1 MRDNWSLPPR
11 SWLQAVLVTG
21 LTAIRLAIIAVLV
34 LFVLGPM
41 LLELAKVKRGSP
53 AVNFMYDGRTYVRQT
68 AGAEIAKYIP
78 TKFAG
83 KDRTDWVLL
92 VGLLLAAGLVGSIRT
107 RIDWAMDR
115 RALRRSAEKW
125 RAELKVPTQSKI
137 AVALDAKLQEL
148 QAGKTLDHQELLRIF
163 AETKRKLDALG
174 RDLAF
179 LSVDIVGSTQMK
191 QNEEPAAIQ
200 HDFIEYRKMV
210 ERVFA
215 RCRMLK
221 AAWTPDGVMACFPS
235 VNDAVQAGKDIIRE
249 LGLFNRTVKLIK
261 TDFSVRCGVNA
272 GFVYFDET
280 TPLETMADRVID
292 VAGHMQKYA
301 DPNTVAVAQ
310 NIVEPLNDRAGFAP
324 AKRVV
329 DGYEVYTWRPAD

>member
-11 SWLQAVLVTG
+11 SWLQTVLVTG
-21 LTAIRLAIIAVLV
+21 LTAIRSTIIAVLV

-41 LLELAKVKRGSP
+41 LLDLAKVKRGSP
-53 AVNFMYDGRTYVRQT
+53 AVNVMYDGRTYVRQT
-68 AGAEIAKYIP
+68 AGTEIAKYIP

-125 RAELKVPTQSKI
+125 RAELKVPAQSKI

-191 QNEEPAAIQ
+191 QNEESAAIQ

-215 RCRMLK
+215 
-221 AAWTPDGVMACFPS
+221 
-235 VNDAVQAGKDIIRE
+235 
-249 LGLFNRTVKLIK
+249 
-261 TDFSVRCGVNA
+261 NA
-272 GFVYFDET
+272 GC
-280 TPLETMADRVID
+280 
-292 VAGHMQKYA
+292 
-301 DPNTVAVAQ
+301 
-310 NIVEPLNDRAGFAP
+310 
-324 AKRVV
+324 
-329 DGYEVYTWRPAD
+329 

>member
-1 MRDNWSLPPR
+1 MAADR
-11 SWLQAVLVTG
+11 
-21 LTAIRLAIIAVLV
+21 
-34 LFVLGPM
+34 
-41 LLELAKVKRGSP
+41 
-53 AVNFMYDGRTYVRQT
+53 
-68 AGAEIAKYIP
+68 AG
-78 TKFAG
+78 
-83 KDRTDWVLL
+83 DRTDRHQVDDHRRPGA
-92 VGLLLAAGLVGSIRT
+92 VRVLVGSIRT

-115 RALRRSAEKW
+115 RALRKSAEKW
-125 RAELKVPTQSKI
+125 RAELKVPAQSKI

-249 LGLFNRTVKLIK
+249 LALFNRSEADQDRLLGSLRGQCRLRLFRR
-261 TDFSVRCGVNA
+261 DHAAR
-272 GFVYFDET
+272 D
-280 TPLETMADRVID
+280 MADRVID

>member
-1 MRDNWSLPPR
+1 MAANRAGD
-11 SWLQAVLVTG
+11 G
-21 LTAIRLAIIAVLV
+21 LTAIRLAMIAVLV

-41 LLELAKVKRGSP
+41 LLDLAKVNRGSP
-53 AVNFMYDGRTYVRQT
+53 AVNVMYDGRTYVRQT

-92 VGLLLAAGLVGSIRT
+92 VGLLHAAGLVGSIRT
-107 RIDWAMDR
+107 RIDWAM
-115 RALRRSAEKW
+115 
-125 RAELKVPTQSKI
+125 
-137 AVALDAKLQEL
+137 
-148 QAGKTLDHQELLRIF
+148 
-163 AETKRKLDALG
+163 
-174 RDLAF
+174 
-179 LSVDIVGSTQMK
+179 
-191 QNEEPAAIQ
+191 
-200 HDFIEYRKMV
+200 
-210 ERVFA
+210 
-215 RCRMLK
+215 
-221 AAWTPDGVMACFPS
+221 
-235 VNDAVQAGKDIIRE
+235 QAGKDIIRE

-329 DGYEVYTWRPAD
+329 DGYEVNTWRPAE

>member
-1 MRDNWSLPPR
+1 
-11 SWLQAVLVTG
+11 VTG

-41 LLELAKVKRGSP
+41 LLDLAKVKRGSP

-115 RALRRSAEKW
+115 RALRKSAEKW
-125 RAELKVPTQSKI
+125 RAELKVPAQSKI

-200 HDFIEYRKMV
+200 HDFIEYRKLV

-310 NIVEPLNDRAGFAP
+310 NIVEPLSDRAGFAP

-329 DGYEVYTWRPAD
+329 DGYEVYTWRPAE

>member
-301 DPNTVAVAQ
+301 ARTP
-310 NIVEPLNDRAGFAP
+310 
-324 AKRVV
+324 
-329 DGYEVYTWRPAD
+329 WRWRRISSSH